1 MSGSRDDAEEQALL
15 DEVRAHDTALRARG
29 VELWIGAEPTF
40 TLRESQDPEWLV
52 QAEGSRK
59 LEKGVELLQ
68 TIVAELRVPARFV
81 RAQGRQFPGESQPR
95 FCLGAEWVRG
105 SSGPPVSPA
114 SVLLDG
120 PLEPVPR
127 PHPERAWLTITPD
140 PAVLEVNLPPCPDL
154 ESFLALTESTFR
166 AAAAVGLSAERF
178 RFNGEATDSGG
189 GGQITLGGPSPEAS
203 PFFAHPWLL
212 PAVLRFLQIHP
223 SLSYA
228 FAGECVGSA
237 SQGPRPDEGVRE
249 RFEELAVSLDR
260 LESRGKSVTHG
271 ELWGSLAPLLVD
283 ASGNTH
289 RAEVNVE
296 KLWNPGLGPRG
307 LAGLVEFR
315 SLRMPRS
322 AGQLVGLAALF
333 RSICA
338 RLVTSPG
345 VGPLREWGT
354 ALHERWALPFFLE
367 QDLRAVLEDLSEHQL
382 GLGPVLSAALLER
395 TPPLWTSRA
404 RGAVLEIREALEFWP
419 LLGDVASQEALP
431 ARLVDPSTRRDPFD
445 PRAGHAARSGRGLGL
460 GSTARAGRAQPPPR
474 GAGGGR
480 PLPRIHA
487 LSGAP
492 PGARSTRSTGAGLG
506 AARDRQCDP
515 APRLE
520 SRRRCLPGSAIRCGG
535 GEGTPRAPRGAHRNS
550 GEPDEATART
560 HSGTSPAGPPAT
572 ARRVSCGN
580 PTPVH
585 STLTGT

>member
-1 MSGSRDDAEEQALL
+1 VSGSRDDAEEQALL

-52 QAEGSRK
+52 QAEGGRK

-68 TIVAELRVPARFV
+68 AIVAELRVPARFV

-203 PFFAHPWLL
+203 PFFVHPWLL
-212 PAVLRFLQIHP
+212 PAILRFLQIHP

-260 LESRGKSVTHG
+260 LESRGKSVTPG

-322 AGQLVGLAALF
+322 AGQLVGLTALF

-395 TPPLWTSRA
+395 PPPLWSSRA
-404 RGAVLEIREALEFWP
+404 PGAVLEIREALEFWP

-431 ARLVDPSTRRDPFD
+431 ARLVDPSTRRLEIRLTLEPGT
-445 PRAGHAARSGRGLGL
+445 PRGRVGASGWEVPLEPAGHSLHGEVLVGAVRYRAYTPSPGLHPGLAPHDPLELVWEQRG
-460 GSTARAGRAQPPPR
+460 
-474 GAGGGR
+474 
-480 PLPRIHA
+480 
-487 LSGAP
+487 
-492 PGARSTRSTGAGLG
+492 TR
-506 AARDRQCDP
+506 
-515 APRLE
+515 
-520 SRRRCLPGSAIRCGG
+520 SAIRLHAWNPDGG
-535 GEGTPRAPRGAHRNS
+535 AYPGLP
-550 GEPDEATART
+550 PDAEEARERR
-560 HSGTSPAGPPAT
+560 
-572 ARRVSCGN
+572 ARRVVPIETPASPMKPPPA
-580 PTPVH
+580 PTPGH
-585 STLTGT
+585 PLLDLRRLPAE